1 MLGVLFGSAQEAR
14 SSQELKTLRI
24 GAEEHA
30 EDVELLIEELKSAI
44 NTEAESNSFSSHLIS
59 RVTGDVK

>member
-1 MLGVLFGSAQEAR
+1 
-14 SSQELKTLRI
+14 LKTLRI